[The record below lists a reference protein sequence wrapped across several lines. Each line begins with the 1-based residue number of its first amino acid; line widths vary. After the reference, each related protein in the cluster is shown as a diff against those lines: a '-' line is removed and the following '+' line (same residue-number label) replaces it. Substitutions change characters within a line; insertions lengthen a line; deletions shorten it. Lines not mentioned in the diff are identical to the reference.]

1 MRTILVALFMM
12 MTSFGFSGE
21 AVTPE
26 GIEALKEKIISHEQI
41 AKQADRKAQRLL
53 SQDFSSYRRYIDMRD
68 RNLAI
73 AEALKEKLAELENRP
88 PHLREE

>member
-1 MRTILVALFMM
+1 MEKLMRTILVALFVM

-26 GIEALKEKIISHEQI
+26 GIEAIKEKIISH
-41 AKQADRKAQRLL
+41 
-53 SQDFSSYRRYIDMRD
+53 
-68 RNLAI
+68 
-73 AEALKEKLAELENRP
+73 EALKEKLAELENRP